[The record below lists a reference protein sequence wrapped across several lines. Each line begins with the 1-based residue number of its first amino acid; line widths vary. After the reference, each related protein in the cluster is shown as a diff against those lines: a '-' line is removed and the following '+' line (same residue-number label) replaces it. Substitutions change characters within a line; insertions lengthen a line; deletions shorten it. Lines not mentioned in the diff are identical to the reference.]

1 MKEIELKE
9 RLEDLLEIMEHR
21 DKGNN
26 IVLKEEMEY
35 HRLLE
40 NYKGTV
46 LYTYYMEKYNMIRP
60 PSIRWCSR
68 ELI

>member
-35 HRLLE
+35 HSLLQ

-46 LYTYYMEKYNMIRP
+46 LYTDYMKKYSDVRP
-60 PSIRWCSR
+60 PSMRWCSR
-68 ELI
+68 DVI